1 MWHLKVNSR
10 DIAQTERDQAV
21 RPLLVS
27 KDWFAKSVMEVGRK
41 ISLVVLPIENIS
53 PRYRDEATTRFSP
66 VEVPML
72 FLSLILGGP
81 DDTGRVG

>member
-1 MWHLKVNSR
+1 
-10 DIAQTERDQAV
+10 
-21 RPLLVS
+21 
-27 KDWFAKSVMEVGRK
+27 MEVGRK

-53 PRYRDEATTRFSP
+53 PRYRDEATTRFSS